1 MIVEEAEE
9 DAMSLAMTPAERE
22 AFLAATH
29 VAVISVADGG
39 RGPLTVPVWYA
50 YEPGGVVRFVT
61 GGASRKVRRIRRAGR
76 ISLCVQT
83 ETAPYTYVSIEGPVT
98 LGTPE
103 FERDVRRM
111 AVRYLGEQLGEWYL
125 QKTAGER
132 EGAVLV
138 TMTPERWLTVDYSKM
153 G

>member
-1 MIVEEAEE
+1 
-9 DAMSLAMTPAERE
+9 MTLAERE
-22 AFLAATH
+22 AFLAETH

-39 RGPLTVPVWYA
+39 RGPLTVPIWYG
-50 YEPGGVVRFVT
+50 YEPGDVVRFVT
-61 GGASRKVRRIRRAGR
+61 SGTSRKLRLMRQAGR

-83 ETAPYTYVSIEGPVT
+83 ETAPYKYVSIEGPVT
-98 LGTPE
+98 IGTPE
-103 FERDVRRM
+103 FERDVRQL

-132 EGAVLV
+132 DGTVLV
-138 TMTPERWLTVDYSKM
+138 TITPERWLTVDYTKM